1 MRNRRARRKGA
12 RTPERAAERVRRVE
26 ERLLVLLHVG
36 VVGEGQ
42 PLHHRE
48 EPDEV
53 PVDPAGL
60 APDQLG
66 HVRVLLLRHDRR
78 PGGVGVREVDEAE
91 LGRRPQH
98 ELLGEPGQ
106 MGGRDRRRRAEL
118 EREVA
123 IRHGVHAVRRRRPE
137 AESLGERVAVDG
149 DGGARERGRAERAHV
164 EAAARVGQPLAVP
177 GQHEHVRQ
185 EMVSEQHRLRPL
197 EVGVARHRGGAMP
210 LGLLDERRLHLAE
223 GERGSRRSRPGAR
236 AACRARSGRFASG
249 RCGASLPRRRS
260 SRSGAARCSC
270 GCPRARS
277 GRGRRPSRAPAVPRR
292 ARGGS
297 RPAPPPRGRRP
308 WPGRGPRPRCPGGR
322 EARAGSRRAGTP

>member
-1 MRNRRARRKGA
+1 MA
-12 RTPERAAERVRRVE
+12 
-26 ERLLVLLHVG
+26 
-36 VVGEGQ
+36 
-42 PLHHRE
+42 
-48 EPDEV
+48 
-53 PVDPAGL
+53 
-60 APDQLG
+60 
-66 HVRVLLLRHDRR
+66 
-78 PGGVGVREVDEAE
+78 
-91 LGRRPQH
+91 
-98 ELLGEPGQ
+98 
-106 MGGRDRRRRAEL
+106 RDRRRRAEL

-185 EMVSEQHRLRPL
+185 EMVSRAAPAAPAGGGCIPASGWRDAARP
-197 EVGVARHRGGAMP
+197 ARRAPPAPRGGR
-210 LGLLDERRLHLAE
+210 G
-223 GERGSRRSRPGAR
+223 GSRRSRPGAR
-236 AACRARSGRFASG
+236 AACRARSGRSASG
-249 RCGASLPRRRS
+249 RCGASHPRRRS

-277 GRGRRPSRAPAVPRR
+277 GRGRRPSRAPAAPRR

-308 WPGRGPRPRCPGGR
+308 WPGRGPRPRCPGGH
-322 EARAGSRRAGTP
+322 EARAGSRRAGTR